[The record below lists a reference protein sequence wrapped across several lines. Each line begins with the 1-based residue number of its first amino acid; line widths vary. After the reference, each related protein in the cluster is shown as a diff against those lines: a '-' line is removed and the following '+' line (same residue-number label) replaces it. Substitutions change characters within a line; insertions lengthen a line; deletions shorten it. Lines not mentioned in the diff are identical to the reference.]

1 MTWVSGT
8 LVKPPDPA
16 AKTRERLAILEEILA
31 RHPHVDR
38 ENAWHTLLLLE
49 LSPIERL
56 ERGLVRGR
64 RVRPSGRL
72 VIPVLE
78 DALAVIEERKA
89 EAEAEPAPRRSARKR
104 PRR

>member
-89 EAEAEPAPRRSARKR
+89 DAPPRRPARKR